1 MISLRGIEG
10 TSLMSF
16 RWDSLERVV
25 LMAFEG
31 AFEKKKNI
39 FIYKNIKK
47 NSGVDNFVNTPC
59 ADINKI
65 IRKIKFNV
73 QKLKFN

>member
-1 MISLRGIEG
+1 
-10 TSLMSF
+10 
-16 RWDSLERVV
+16 VV